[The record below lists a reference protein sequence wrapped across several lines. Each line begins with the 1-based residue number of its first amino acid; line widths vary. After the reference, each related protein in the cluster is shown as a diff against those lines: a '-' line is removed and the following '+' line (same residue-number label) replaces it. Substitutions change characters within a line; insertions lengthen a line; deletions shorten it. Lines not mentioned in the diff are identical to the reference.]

1 MGVFVLA
8 LGVFMLFLLFV
19 GLLLYL
25 LEAYVVYSIASK
37 KGLSTAWVSLIPGGS
52 KVVICLM
59 TEQQAPKFVRGKLF
73 LVYLVTL
80 LITTVTSFSDNG
92 FMIFVGSLCAILLA
106 VIQYMT
112 FYYLVSQYS
121 NSAVA
126 HLVIA
131 ILTLGLSMII
141 SLYMIKN
148 RERIDGTQE
157 GNETPS
163 YSNTSNETHETENT
177 VKTEIPKMPEFKEEN
192 ETIEKG
198 PKKPHIVEAP
208 EITKIEEEIEDSKK
222 KSIVIDKNIPEAP
235 RTPSEGPAPEEDVEQ
250 VSIDGLPKFESN
262 TDKSDSKDES
272 TLDKES
278 KNKLNLEKLEKDE
291 EKPPL

>member
-1 MGVFVLA
+1 MEVFVLA
-8 LGVFMLFLLFV
+8 LGVFTLFLLFI
-19 GLLLYL
+19 GLVLYL

-37 KGLSTAWVSLIPGGS
+37 KGLSTAWVSLIPVGS

-80 LITTVTSFSDNG
+80 LITTFTSFSDNG
-92 FMIFVGSLCAILLA
+92 FMIFVGSLCAILLV

-126 HLVIA
+126 HLLIA

-235 RTPSEGPAPEEDVEQ
+235 RTPSEGPAPEQDVEQ

-278 KNKLNLEKLEKDE
+278 KNKLNLEKDE